1 MHMLWGYK
9 VQMNIPFHVLMARIT
24 NFSSKPLGKDE
35 AFIHL
40 DLQQFTIRS
49 NLDLM
54 EKNRPS

>member
-35 AFIHL
+35 AFTWIYN
-40 DLQQFTIRS
+40 
-49 NLDLM
+49 NLPLGVTWT
-54 EKNRPS
+54 